1 LVRDGLS
8 QLVQTVPEWT
18 VAGTAASG
26 REALTFLKTNTPDL
40 MLIDLSMPDMSGA
53 SVIMTARTL
62 MPSLRIL
69 AVTQHC
75 ASSFVYSALRAGANG
90 YLVKNEEAANILR
103 AIDCVLKGL
112 SYISPEVAEEVIRGY
127 TLSATPFS
135 SGDLTPREEEIVQLI
150 VGGMTSNKELAGQ
163 IFVSEKTV
171 QKHKTNAFR
180 KLNVTDCHELIQKYM
195 GRKS

>member
-1 LVRDGLS
+1 
-8 QLVQTVPEWT
+8 
-18 VAGTAASG
+18 
-26 REALTFLKTNTPDL
+26 
-40 MLIDLSMPDMSGA
+40 
-53 SVIMTARTL
+53 
-62 MPSLRIL
+62 
-69 AVTQHC
+69 
-75 ASSFVYSALRAGANG
+75 
-90 YLVKNEEAANILR
+90 
-103 AIDCVLKGL
+103 VLKGL